1 MVKAEDKR
9 GKVEKNL
16 WTPLLHTDYQR
27 KTTSQRV
34 TSVVNT
40 RKSKRPFQ
48 AIFFDDK
55 L

>member
-1 MVKAEDKR
+1 MVKAQENKE
-9 GKVEKNL
+9 EKL
-16 WTPLLHTDYQR
+16 KACDSLLHADYQR
-27 KTTSQRV
+27 KTTSQG